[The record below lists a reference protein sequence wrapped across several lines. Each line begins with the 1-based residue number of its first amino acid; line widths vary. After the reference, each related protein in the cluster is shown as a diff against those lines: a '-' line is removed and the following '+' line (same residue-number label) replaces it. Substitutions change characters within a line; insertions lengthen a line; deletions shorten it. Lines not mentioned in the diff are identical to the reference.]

1 MKAGIHPENY
11 RIVIFKDMSN
21 DTMFLGKSCAN
32 TKDSMK
38 WEDGKDYP
46 LVKLDIS
53 NTSHPFYTGK
63 MMLIDTAGR
72 VDKFKKRFAK
82 HTGIKTAAPAA
93 HEAATEASPEAAP
106 EAAAE

>member
-1 MKAGIHPENY
+1 MGPKNSTSAMKQGIHPDNY
-11 RIVIFKDMSN
+11 RLVIFKDMSN

-32 TKDSMK
+32 TKDTMK
-38 WEDGKDYP
+38 WEDGNEYP

-53 NTSHPFYTGK
+53 STSHPFYTGK

-82 HTGIKTAAPAA
+82 HAEMKGG
-93 HEAATEASPEAAP
+93 TEGAK
-106 EAAAE
+106 

>member
-1 MKAGIHPENY
+1 MKQGIHPENY

-21 DTMFLGKSCAN
+21 DDMFLGKSCAN
-32 TKDSMK
+32 TKDTMK
-38 WEDGKDYP
+38 WEVGNEYP

-53 NTSHPFYTGK
+53 SSSHPYYTGK

-82 HTGIKTAAPAA
+82 HAEMKNAAPAA
-93 HEAATEASPEAAP
+93 PEAKEEKKEGGEEAAQ
-106 EAAAE
+106 